1 MKRKIPHTTKLI
13 ATDEEE
19 NRRKF
24 DFFSALVRKQ
34 RLDKIE
40 KTLEIPTPSDG
51 FRDWL
56 TKVLWRLHC
65 NSQPDA
71 RVRSSRTT
79 LKRVLQDSAK
89 RADELKL
96 FAEQI
101 WTSGEL
107 SVIDVLRDFT
117 QWQDWQSSQPM
128 HPSGVAWIGALDE
141 FANRTRLLADTLA
154 ADAGGPRRSVAFDDL
169 LVVLANYYETLMQQ
183 RKQPISE
190 KQFFDFTAAMT
201 DLVRNVVKRRP
212 SAIIKLPP
220 NDKAL
225 RERLRR
231 VTVRSL
237 ADGT

>member
-101 WTSGEL
+101 WTSGM
-107 SVIDVLRDFT
+107 SSRYIDVYCGILLNGRIGHHLSQCILRGSPGSVHSM
-117 QWQDWQSSQPM
+117 SS
-128 HPSGVAWIGALDE
+128 
-141 FANRTRLLADTLA
+141 RT
-154 ADAGGPRRSVAFDDL
+154 GPGCL
-169 LVVLANYYETLMQQ
+169 
-183 RKQPISE
+183 PI
-190 KQFFDFTAAMT
+190 
-201 DLVRNVVKRRP
+201 
-212 SAIIKLPP
+212 
-220 NDKAL
+220 
-225 RERLRR
+225 RLR
-231 VTVRSL
+231 
-237 ADGT
+237 G